1 MIKAHKLG
9 VIDYGTGNLCSVVKA
24 FEHLGAIVSLV
35 LEPKDLKNVDA
46 VIFPGQEVLINA

>member
-35 LEPKDLKNVDA
+35 LEPKDLKMWMQLFSLA
-46 VIFPGQEVLINA
+46 GKF